1 MRMLFCKVSCM
12 KYYKGHC
19 DVDIPLNGGQYVK
32 EHGYGHE
39 EFNFWPRL
47 IEGEPDEV
55 CLGFVEPKSNRGR
68 RNTFHL
74 ENIEGCAA
82 IKDEPFVEDV
92 LVIWCAT
99 RQQKDTTVVG
109 WYKHATV
116 WRELQGW
123 TLVFEDGEEEERGF
137 NVMAKASDC
146 TLLPEGERNRAKWSI
161 PSARYTRSYGFG
173 QSMVWYPTEEEAK
186 PYLTRLIESINSYH
200 DENWLRRFPPE
211 E

>member
-1 MRMLFCKVSCM
+1 M
-12 KYYKGHC
+12 
-19 DVDIPLNGGQYVK
+19 K

-39 EFNFWPRL
+39 EFNFWPRSF
-47 IEGEPDEV
+47 EGEPEEI

-92 LVIWCAT
+92 LVVWCAT

-116 WRELQGW
+116 WRDLQPGW
-123 TLVFEDGEEEERGF
+123 ILVHDDGEEEERSF

-146 TLLPEGERNRAKWSI
+146 VLLPEGERNRAKWSI

-173 QSMVWYPTEEEAK
+173 QSMVWYPTEESAK
-186 PYLTRLIESINSYH
+186 PYLARLLESINGYRE
-200 DENWLRRFPPE
+200 ENWLRRFPD
-211 E
+211 